1 MSQVGFCRAAS
12 RFVISLSTGW
22 FLGFSLSVAAESPP
36 ASPARSELRTIADA
50 TRGVRQKVD
59 TPPTGASPGDLFVFD
74 QPLLDADGK
83 KELGVNSGYCITTL
97 PGVRSQCQWT
107 LSLPTGTVT
116 VAGQEAEKGPSIL
129 PIIGATGEFAHYRGE
144 LQTYPNGNGTF
155 TQIVRFRSGP

>member
-1 MSQVGFCRAAS
+1 MSRVGFCRAAS
-12 RFVISLSTGW
+12 RSIIILSTGW
-22 FLGFSLSVAAESPP
+22 FLGFSLAMAAESPP
-36 ASPARSELRTIADA
+36 ASPARPELRTIADA

-59 TPPTGASPGDLFVFD
+59 APPVGASPGDLFVFD
-74 QPLLDADGK
+74 QPLLDGDGNK
-83 KELGVNSGYCITTL
+83 QLGVNSGYCVTTL

-107 LSLPTGTVT
+107 LNLPTGTLT

-129 PIIGATGEFAHYRGE
+129 PIIGATGEFAPYRGE